1 MVGSFFGECSL
12 DPEPGTPGKAETYR
26 KSKSMDEVQVG
37 RERVGWSF
45 GCNLGLRTL
54 Y

>member
-1 MVGSFFGECSL
+1 MVGSCFGECNL
-12 DPEPGTPGKAETYR
+12 DPEPGTPGKAKTCGNSR
-26 KSKSMDEVQVG
+26 HVGEVQVG
-37 RERVGWSF
+37 RDRVGWSF